1 MKIVILDGHTA
12 NPGDLSWS
20 ALELLGEVS
29 CFERT
34 TPDQLLERIG
44 DAEAVITNKVPFAAE
59 LLQQLPRLKY
69 IGVTATGFN
78 IIDVE
83 AAREQGITVTN
94 IPAYSTASVAQLT
107 FALLLEM
114 TQQVGRHAAATA
126 AGKWVA
132 APDFCFWETPLLE
145 LEGMTLGLVG
155 FGQIAQRVTRIARAF
170 GMQVVATTRS
180 SAKYLGNPMNAQTQ
194 FVDLEELL
202 KISDVVSLHCPLTA
216 ETERLLNAERLAM
229 MKPSALLIN
238 TSRGAM
244 VDEAA
249 LADALNTGHLAGAGL
264 DVLSGEPPAAD
275 NPLLSA
281 RNCFVTPHI
290 AWATEAARKR
300 LLEMTAANLKA
311 FKCGRPQNVVN

>member
-1 MKIVILDGHTA
+1 MKIVILDGYTA

-20 ALELLGEVS
+20 ALEELGEVS
-29 CFERT
+29 CYERT
-34 TPDQLLERIG
+34 APNQVLERIG

-59 LLQQLPRLKY
+59 RLQRLPKLQY

-78 IIDVE
+78 IIDIE
-83 AAREQGITVTN
+83 AAREHGVTVTN

-126 AGKWVA
+126 AGKWTA
-132 APDFCFWETPLLE
+132 APDFCFRETPLLE
-145 LEGMTLGLVG
+145 LEGLTLGLVG
-155 FGQIAQRVTRIARAF
+155 FGQIAQRVNRIARAF
-170 GMQVVATTRS
+170 GMQIVVTTRNPD
-180 SAKYLGNPMNAQTQ
+180 KYLGNLMNAQTQ
-194 FVDLEELL
+194 FVELEELL
-202 KISDVVSLHCPLTA
+202 KTSDVVSLHCPLTA

-229 MKPSALLIN
+229 MKSSALLIN

-244 VDEAA
+244 IDESA
-249 LADALNTGHLAGAGL
+249 LADALNAGRLAGAGL
-264 DVLSGEPPAAD
+264 DVLSDEPPAAD

-300 LLEMTAANLKA
+300 LLEVTAANLKA
-311 FKCGRPQNVVN
+311 FVRGKPLNVVS

>member
-1 MKIVILDGHTA
+1 MKIVILDGYTA

-20 ALELLGEVS
+20 ALEELGEVS
-29 CFERT
+29 CYERT
-34 TPDQLLERIG
+34 VPDQVLERIG
-44 DAEAVITNKVPFAAE
+44 DAEAVITNKVAFTADH
-59 LLQQLPRLKY
+59 LHQLPRLKY

-114 TQQVGRHAAATA
+114 TQQVGLHAAATA
-126 AGKWVA
+126 AGKWTA
-132 APDFCFWETPLLE
+132 APDFCFRETPLLE
-145 LEGMTLGLVG
+145 LEGLTLGLVG
-155 FGQIAQRVTRIARAF
+155 FGQIAQRVNRIARAF
-170 GMQVVATTRS
+170 GMQIVVTTRNPD
-180 SAKYLGNPMNAQTQ
+180 KYMGNLMNAKTQ
-194 FVDLEELL
+194 FVELEELL
-202 KISDVVSLHCPLTA
+202 KTSDVVSLHCPLTA

-229 MKPSALLIN
+229 MKSSALLIN

-244 VDEAA
+244 IDESA
-249 LADALNTGHLAGAGL
+249 LADALNAGRLGGAGL
-264 DVLSGEPPAAD
+264 DVLSDEPPAAD

-300 LLEMTAANLKA
+300 LLEVTAANLKA
-311 FKCGRPQNVVN
+311 FVRGKPLNVVS